1 MKRNCVL
8 FSLSATLV
16 VSLFCFGLAHAIQ
29 VDWKK
34 LEAMKKPGIVQMSKT
49 TSPCGYRNG
58 VACRKQSPLESGE
71 KWYAQAAAQGNSEA
85 QSNLKSL
92 GK

>member
-16 VSLFCFGLAHAIQ
+16 GSLFCFGLAHAIQ
-29 VDWKK
+29 VDSKK
-34 LEAMKKPGIVQMSKT
+34 LEAMKEPGIVHMSKT

-71 KWYAQAAAQGNSEA
+71 KMTD
-85 QSNLKSL
+85 QSRHKHITLFP
-92 GK
+92 